1 MKARYVTATLLF
13 LASVAMIGTNYR
25 AHAADSEIPT
35 AIYSHGALHVELPYT
50 APRAGA
56 GTLTIEVLSPEDV
69 VLGRSERRLRLA
81 KGKGTWQADLK
92 LEKEIAI
99 EDLVWHRVRYRFH
112 YAGNTRDA
120 VEGTDSLSEI
130 LRTPLIHVLAQESY
144 LSGGTAAVR
153 VVVID
158 WKSQPIAGA
167 GSVRIELVRPGVA
180 NLTLFTGPLNQ
191 RGTADVQFR
200 FPAGVTGSYSLHYVV
215 DTQAGSTDFTQPVRL
230 EDKVSILLT
239 TEKPIYQPGQ
249 TIHIRALALDRADH
263 QAIARNM
270 TFEVEDSLGNKV
282 FKKAVRTDAFGIAS
296 AEFGLADEVNL
307 GTYHLRAL
315 MDGSEG
321 GAGNRAEI
329 ALDIERYVLPKFK
342 VALDFAAKD
351 EKAKHGYRPGDH
363 VTGTVRANY
372 FFGKAVEAGDV
383 TVKASGMDVSV
394 FDVGSVEGK
403 TDSEGAYRFDLT
415 LPRYFAGRP
424 LSQGAAHVL
433 VEATVKDS
441 TGHSETRGEPIT
453 VSESPLLITA
463 VPEGGALIPG
473 IENQVFV
480 LTSYADGKPAKT
492 QLRVRAEGNAEQ
504 RVTSD
509 EGGVALVRLAA
520 ASAPRT
526 LEIEAKDREGNDAS
540 SSVPLEL
547 RQGAEQILLRTER
560 AVYGAGDRIRLR
572 VFSTRQQGA
581 VYVDAVKDGQT
592 VLTRD
597 LDMKNG
603 QAELNLTAT
612 PELAGTVDFDA
623 YLFGRNATPVADH
636 RLVFV
641 EPASELKIEATAD
654 RAVYKPGDDARIQF
668 RVTNEHG
675 EGVQAALGLQVVDE
689 AVFALAEKQP
699 GFAKV
704 FFYLE
709 QEAMKPRY
717 EIHSIGMPEVVET
730 AGIARRDLA
739 ARALFSATE
748 MVNPNRFDREFGRA
762 VAQMR
767 YAEYASR
774 YRVQFETQVER
785 VAERFNRA
793 IAQHGEKDLTKI
805 AAQLEA
811 AGAPELR
818 DSWGT
823 NFDFESVGA
832 WYVVRSAGPDKR
844 FASADDLVAY
854 LGVSTR
860 RASGPV
866 NPAGSEISFWVEHDR
881 GPYNGLAQIA
891 GLVRDLSGAAV
902 PGENITAREISS
914 GKTRETR
921 SDGAG
926 QFQFTG
932 VPPGQYVVQV
942 SAAEFSMSSR
952 RFTLAERDR
961 AAVMATLN
969 TGSVTREVAGDAIG
983 LKVEHNHGPSGS
995 IAGTVADKSGAV
1007 IPGAKVTLKNEGNRS
1022 TFDGTT
1028 NGSGIFSFP
1037 VVLPGIYSVTVS
1049 APGLRTYELRH
1060 IVVTRGSA
1068 VGIPTITLRVA
1079 TTNEQIEIVAAGDVA
1094 VPIDSPQA
1102 SQILNQHLITDL
1114 AVVGRDAAQLMKI
1127 MPGMTMTSDGAN
1139 LTDVGQLTSAY
1150 AASFAKGSASGSAPT
1165 PHVRSYFPEALYIN
1179 PEIITDRDGRATVS
1193 IPLADSI
1200 TTWRMA
1206 MVASTVHGALG
1217 SGSSSVK
1224 VFQDFFT
1231 DLDLPVTLTQ
1241 GDRVSIPVGVYNYSG
1256 GRGDVSLK
1264 LEKDDW
1270 FTLVE
1275 DVAEKSLVVEAGRVG
1290 SSQFT
1295 IQANRIGKFK
1305 LTLAARMT
1313 APSGPKTNRAD
1324 IVVREIEVI
1333 PNGREQSQVFN
1344 GRLESAVEHTLNFP
1358 ADSITDASAVLVR
1371 LYPGPLSQVIE
1382 GMDSIL
1388 RMPFGCFEQTSSATY
1403 PNVLALDYMKRT
1415 GKLTPEVHAK
1425 AEGFIANGYQRLLT
1439 FEVPGG
1445 GFSWF
1450 GQAPA
1455 NKILT
1460 AYGLME
1466 FGDMAKVHDVDPKLI
1481 ERTELWLAAQ
1491 QQPDGSWRPDTN
1503 FINEGATNRYNSDAL
1518 RITAYIAWS
1527 LENSGYQGPAVEK
1540 ARQFVEQHMSERTDA
1555 YTLAVEANFAADYG
1569 KDPEFTGRAMQML
1582 LDARTEKGE
1591 QAWWTAEET
1600 GMYGAG
1606 ESAAVETT
1614 GLAVQALLKWG
1625 QASNTAA
1632 KALAYLASKKSAAGT
1647 WGTTQATIMALRA
1660 LLLATEKGTSDVRG
1674 TVEIT
1679 LNGKPVEKLTLT
1691 PDNNDLLHQFVFK
1704 DVEAKTANEVAIRF
1718 DGKGGLAYQ
1727 VVGRYF
1733 LPWTEKPA
1741 AEALSIDVSYDRTR
1755 LAQDDIS
1762 TAAATVKNNL
1772 PKSANMVMVDL
1783 GIPPGFDLLTE
1794 DLQTY
1799 QEQSTSRKSGRLEK
1813 FNLTATQAILYF
1825 DSIGAGD
1832 TVKLSFRLRAKYPIR
1847 ARTFPS
1853 RAYEY
1858 YDPEVNSVARPVELE
1873 VAKR

>member
-1 MKARYVTATLLF
+1 MKAHKESSRSLKRWNYF
-13 LASVAMIGTNYR
+13 LAALLVGGVGIVESLQGTRTNSESAVAT
-25 AHAADSEIPT
+25 
-35 AIYSHGALHVELPYT
+35 YSHGSLHVTIPYQ

-56 GTLTIEVLSPEDV
+56 GTLTVEVLNPEDE
-69 VLGRSERRLRLA
+69 VLGRSERDVDVA
-81 KGKGTWQADLK
+81 GGKAFWQEDII
-92 LEKEIAI
+92 LERAVAI
-99 EDLVWHRVRYRFH
+99 DDLVWHRLRYRFV
-112 YAGNTRDA
+112 YRDGQG
-120 VEGTDSLSEI
+120 GTIADTESISQI
-130 LRTPLIHVLAQESY
+130 LRTPVVHILGQQSY
-144 LSGGTAAVR
+144 LAGAAAAVR
-153 VVVID
+153 VIVTDSKNEAV
-158 WKSQPIAGA
+158 A
-167 GSVRIELVRPGVA
+167 GSTVLRIDLPAAGRQPCV
-180 NLTLFTGPLNQ
+180 LFTGPLNR
-191 RGTADVQFR
+191 RGTTEARFR
-200 FPAGVTGSYSLHYVV
+200 FPAGLAGSYALHYTV
-215 DTQAGSTDFTQPVRL
+215 DTPIGSTEFTQPVRL
-230 EDKVSILLT
+230 EDQVSILFT

-249 TIHIRALALDRADH
+249 TIHARALALDRPSH
-263 QAIARNM
+263 QAAAGRRL
-270 TFEVEDSLGNKV
+270 TFEVEDSRGNKV
-282 FKKAVRTDAFGIAS
+282 FKNATQTDQFGIAS
-296 AEFGLADEVNL
+296 TEFGLADEVNL
-307 GTYHLRAL
+307 GAYHLRAL
-315 MDGSEG
+315 MDAG
-321 GAGNRAEI
+321 GAGHGNTAEI
-329 ALDIERYVLPKFK
+329 ALRVERYVLPKFK
-342 VALDFAAKD
+342 VALDFAGKD

-363 VTGTVRANY
+363 VIGTVRANY
-372 FFGKAVEAGDV
+372 FFGKAVNAGDV

-394 FDVGSVEGK
+394 FEVGSVEGK
-403 TDSEGAYRFDLT
+403 TDGEGAYRFDLA

-433 VEATVKDS
+433 IEATVKDS

-453 VSESPLLITA
+453 VSESPLMITA
-463 VPEGGALIPG
+463 VPEGGTLIPG

-492 QLRVRAEGNAEQ
+492 ELRVRAESNAEQ
-504 RVTSD
+504 SVTSD
-509 EGGVALVRLAA
+509 EGGVAVVRLAA
-520 ASAPRT
+520 PSAPHT
-526 LEIEAKDREGNDAS
+526 LEVEAKDQEGNSTS
-540 SSVPLEL
+540 SSVPLQL
-547 RQGAEQILLRTER
+547 RQGVEQILLRTEH
-560 AVYGAGDRIRLR
+560 AVYRAGERIQLR

-623 YLFGRNATPVADH
+623 YLFGRDARPVADH

-641 EPASELKIEATAD
+641 QPAGELKIEATTDA
-654 RAVYKPGDDARIQF
+654 AVYKPGDDARIQF
-668 RVTNEHG
+668 RVTNERG

-699 GFAKV
+699 GFAKI

-717 EIHSIGMPEVVET
+717 EIHSIAMPEVVDT
-730 AGIARRDLA
+730 AGVARRDLA

-748 MVNPNRFDREFGRA
+748 MVNTNRFDREFGRT
-762 VAQMR
+762 VPQTR
-767 YAEYASR
+767 YGEYANR
-774 YRVQFETQVER
+774 YRAQFQTQLER

-793 IAQHGEKDLTKI
+793 YAQHPEADLAQV
-805 AAQLEA
+805 AARLQTS
-811 AGAPELR
+811 GAPELR
-818 DSWGT
+818 DPWGT
-823 NFDFESVGA
+823 NFNLERTGQLCIL
-832 WYVVRSAGPDKR
+832 RSAGPDKQ
-844 FASADDLVAY
+844 FGTGDDLFGYLRVTTRQVA
-854 LGVSTR
+854 G
-860 RASGPV
+860 AV
-866 NPAGSEISFWVEHDR
+866 NPSGSSISLWTDHDQ
-881 GPYNGLAQIA
+881 GPFNGLAQIS
-891 GLVRDLSGAAV
+891 GVVRDRNGAAV
-902 PGENITAREISS
+902 PGESIVAREISS
-914 GKTRETR
+914 GKTRSAR

-932 VPPGQYVVQV
+932 VPAGEYAVQV
-942 SAAEFSMSSR
+942 APPGFNMTSR
-952 RFTLAERDR
+952 RFTLAERDHE
-961 AAVMATLN
+961 ALTVTLN
-969 TGSVTREVAGDAIG
+969 VEATKKTVVVAEAQGVVGGIIG
-983 LKVEHNHGPSGS
+983 G
-995 IAGTVADKSGAV
+995 
-1007 IPGAKVTLKNEGNRS
+1007 
-1022 TFDGTT
+1022 
-1028 NGSGIFSFP
+1028 
-1037 VVLPGIYSVTVS
+1037 
-1049 APGLRTYELRH
+1049 
-1060 IVVTRGSA
+1060 
-1068 VGIPTITLRVA
+1068 
-1079 TTNEQIEIVAAGDVA
+1079 
-1094 VPIDSPQA
+1094 
-1102 SQILNQHLITDL
+1102 
-1114 AVVGRDAAQLMKI
+1114 VVGRPVFKAGVGGGGGGGMREHLPMAHASPMHAA
-1127 MPGMTMTSDGAN
+1127 MPRPMATNGPMGI
-1139 LTDVGQLTSAY
+1139 
-1150 AASFAKGSASGSAPT
+1150 ASLAAPT
-1165 PHVRSYFPEALYIN
+1165 ATGSISGAAPAPRVRSYFPEALYIN
-1179 PEIITDRDGRATVS
+1179 PEIITDRDGRATIS

-1206 MVASTVHGALG
+1206 MVASTMHGALG

-1224 VFQDFFT
+1224 VFQDFFA
-1231 DLDLPVTLTQ
+1231 DLDLPVTLTE

-1270 FTLVE
+1270 FSLVE
-1275 DVAEKSLVVEAGRVG
+1275 DVPEKSLEVEAGRVG
-1290 SSQFT
+1290 SSQFS
-1295 IQANRIGKFK
+1295 IEANRIGKFK
-1305 LTLAARMT
+1305 LTLAARM
-1313 APSGPKTNRAD
+1313 SGAANRAD
-1324 IVVREIEVI
+1324 IVVREIEVV
-1333 PNGREQSQVFN
+1333 PNGREQSQVLN
-1344 GRLESAVEHTLNFP
+1344 GRLESTVQHTLNFP
-1358 ADSITDASAVLVR
+1358 EAAIPDASAILVR

-1439 FEVPGG
+1439 FEVPSG

-1466 FGDMAKVHDVDPKLI
+1466 FGDMAKVHDIDPKLI
-1481 ERTELWLAAQ
+1481 ERTQLWLAGQ
-1491 QQPDGSWRPDTN
+1491 QQPDGSWKPDTS
-1503 FINEGATNRYNSDAL
+1503 FINEGATNRYNSDLL

-1527 LENSGYQGPAVEK
+1527 LENTGYQGPAVER
-1540 ARQFVEQHMSERTDA
+1540 ARQFVEKDMSERTDA
-1555 YTLAVEANFAADYG
+1555 YTLAVLANFAADYG
-1569 KDPEFTGRAMQML
+1569 KDREFTGRAMQTL
-1582 LDARTEKGE
+1582 VDARTEKGE

-1625 QASNTAA
+1625 QASATAA

-1660 LLLATEKGTSDVRG
+1660 LLLATEKGTADVRG

-1679 LNGKPVEKLTLT
+1679 LNGKAAEKRTLT
-1691 PDNNDLLHQFVFK
+1691 PENNDLLYQFVFK
-1704 DVEAKTANEVAIRF
+1704 NVDAKSANDVAIRF

-1755 LAQDDIS
+1755 LAQDDIA
-1762 TAAATVKNNL
+1762 TAVATVKNNL

-1799 QEQSTSRKSGRLEK
+1799 QERSTSRKSGRLEK

-1825 DSIGAGD
+1825 DSIAVGD

-1858 YDPEVNSVARPVELE
+1858 YDPEVNSVARPVQLE
-1873 VAKR
+1873 VK